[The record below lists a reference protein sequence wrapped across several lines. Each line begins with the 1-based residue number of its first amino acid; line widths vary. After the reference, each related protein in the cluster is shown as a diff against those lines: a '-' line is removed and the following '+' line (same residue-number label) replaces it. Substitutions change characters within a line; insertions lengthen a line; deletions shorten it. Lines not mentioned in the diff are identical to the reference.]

1 MVDGHAL
8 LSRAMSASILLVTS
22 FDWTRAERLAG
33 AFAQAGAQVDALFPA
48 GHPIAQSQYLR
59 QGFGYRAL
67 APLAAMREAITESG
81 PDLIIP
87 CDDRASAQM
96 VALYREAG
104 GWERALIARSLG
116 APDLYDGLTARTSFI
131 AEAAQA
137 GAPVAETFEVATRAA
152 LDKILGA
159 TGFPAVIK
167 SDHSCG
173 GEGVVVVQDRSDA
186 QQAFAKLAP
195 RPSRLRQLIRA
206 LKRRDPHFLHS
217 ALKPR
222 TPGVSVQ
229 RFITGHP
236 ATSNIACWQGKVLAA
251 NHFDVVLTQRPCGPA
266 SVILPRACA
275 AMDDAARAIA
285 RRFQLSGLHGLDYI
299 RDRDDRVHLLEINPR
314 ATPTAHLAFG
324 PGHDLCAALLGALGF
339 SPVSRPAV
347 PPGPIALFPQEAIRD
362 ADSHWLADG
371 FKNKAFHDVPWDDA
385 NAALACVPGL
395 PGWLIT
401 ALKQSVN
408 AEKPASKAVSQT
420 LPDPA
425 LTIRQAAGR

>member
-8 LSRAMSASILLVTS
+8 LSAAMSASILLVTS

-33 AFAQAGAQVDALFPA
+33 AFAQAGAQVDALFPHQ
-48 GHPIAQSQYLR
+48 HPIAQSRYLR

-67 APLAAMREAITESG
+67 APLAAMREAIAESG

-96 VALYREAG
+96 AALHREAG

-116 APDLYDGLTARTSFI
+116 APDLYDGLTARTYFI

-137 GAPVAETFEVATRAA
+137 GAPVAETFNVATLAA
-152 LDKILGA
+152 LTKNLGA
-159 TGFPAVIK
+159 VGFPAVVK

-173 GEGVVVVQDRSDA
+173 GEGVAIVQDRSDA
-186 QQAFAKLAP
+186 YRAFARMAP

-222 TPGVSVQ
+222 IPVVSVQ

-236 ATSNIACWQGKVLAA
+236 ASSNIACWQGKVLAA
-251 NHFDVVLTQRPCGPA
+251 NHFDVMLTQRPNGPA
-266 SVILPRACA
+266 SVILPRTCA
-275 AMDDAARAIA
+275 AMDDAARVIA

-299 RDRDDRVHLLEINPR
+299 RGPDGQVHLLEINPR
-314 ATPTAHLAFG
+314 ATPTAHLSFG
-324 PGHDLCAALLGALGF
+324 PDHDLCGALLGALGF
-339 SPVSRPAV
+339 APASRAPI
-347 PPGPIALFPQEAIRD
+347 PPGPIALFPQEAMRD
-362 ADSHWLADG
+362 GSSHWLAD
-371 FKNKAFHDVPWDDA
+371 AFHDVPWDDA
-385 NAALACVPGL
+385 EAALACAPDL
-395 PGWLIT
+395 PDWLIA
-401 ALKQSVN
+401 ALKQSIN
-408 AEKPASKAVSQT
+408 AEKPAFEAVSQA
-420 LPDPA
+420 LPDLA
-425 LTIRQAAGR
+425 LTIRQAGRR